1 MKNMNLITL
10 NSIDHLVHPE
20 EFDEISLD
28 SPAVAVF
35 TDFKEHKPL
44 EIESDIPAVQAE
56 YLMRKAHVRLKLV
69 VDTKSELLGTI
80 SLTQLSDQNI
90 LIHQHKGLD
99 REDILV
105 KHLMTPRSDIKAL
118 DYKEM
123 MNSTIADVIETLKK
137 DGAQHCLV
145 VENQEHQ
152 IRVII
157 STSDIARRLHMP
169 LDIETK
175 TTTFVDVFKAINK

>member
-28 SPAVAVF
+28 SSAVAVF

-69 VDTKSELLGTI
+69 VDSKAELLGTI

-90 LIHQHKGLD
+90 LIHQQKGLD
-99 REDILV
+99 REDIMV

-145 VENQEHQ
+145 VETNEHQ
-152 IRVII
+152 IRGII

-175 TTTFVDVFKAINK
+175 TTTFVDVFKAIHN

>member
-20 EFDEISLD
+20 EFDEITLD

-35 TDFKEHKPL
+35 TDFKEHMPL

-90 LIHQHKGLD
+90 LIHQQKGID

-137 DGAQHCLV
+137 DGAQHCLI
-145 VENQEHQ
+145 VETNEHQ
-152 IRVII
+152 IRGII

-169 LDIETK
+169 LDIESK
-175 TTTFVDVFKAINK
+175 TTTFVDVFKAINN

>member
-10 NSIDHLVHPE
+10 NSLDHLVHPD
-20 EFDEISLD
+20 EFDEITLS
-28 SPAVAVF
+28 SPAISVF

-44 EIESDIPAVQAE
+44 VIESDIPAVQAE
-56 YLMRKAHVRLKLV
+56 FLMRKAHVRLKLV
-69 VDTKSELLGTI
+69 VDKNAELIGTI

-90 LIHQHKGLD
+90 LIHQQKGLD
-99 REDILV
+99 RDDILV
-105 KHLMTPRSDIKAL
+105 KHLMTPRSEIKAL

-137 DGAQHCLV
+137 DGSQHCLV
-145 VENQEHQ
+145 VETQEHQ
-152 IRVII
+152 IRGII

-169 LDIETK
+169 IDIETK
-175 TTTFVDVFKAINK
+175 TTSFIDVFKAIHN